1 MLQLYRES
9 NLLPDVLRQKNK
21 NHCNP
26 LRSAILNNH
35 YKKTVLLFKECL
47 AVAED
52 AITALDPKSTGMCT
66 VLCYSYSHVAS
77 YMRVFQNFMR

>member
-1 MLQLYRES
+1 MSAVLQLYRES
-9 NLLPDVLRQKNK
+9 NLLPDVLRQKNS

-26 LRSAILNNH
+26 LRLAIVNDQ

-52 AITALDPKSTGMCT
+52 AITALDPESTGICKM
-66 VLCYSYSHVAS
+66 
-77 YMRVFQNFMR
+77 

>member
-26 LRSAILNNH
+26 LRSAIVNDQFE
-35 YKKTVLLFKECL
+35 KTVLLFKECL
-47 AVAED
+47 AIAED
-52 AITALDPKSTGMCT
+52 AITALDPESTGICT
-66 VLCYSYSHVAS
+66 MLCYSYLHVAG
-77 YMRVFQNFMR
+77 YMHVFQNFMG